1 MDDGNEVDRTLWCGN
16 LSDEVTEELLYELF
30 LQVNICD
37 GCIIA
42 QFNCLWVWLSETVCV
57 TESDRVFPLSLLP
70 GTVTMSVWTLIFF
83 KIIHIVYLWL

>member
-1 MDDGNEVDRTLWCGN
+1 MGDDNEVDRTLWCGN

-42 QFNCLWVWLSETVCV
+42 QFNWPHWGHSV
-57 TESDRVFPLSLLP
+57 THSQFPPFLLP
-70 GTVTMSVWTLIFF
+70 IL
-83 KIIHIVYLWL
+83 

>member
-1 MDDGNEVDRTLWCGN
+1 MGDDNEVDRTLWCGN

-42 QFNCLWVWLSETVCV
+42 QFNL
-57 TESDRVFPLSLLP
+57 PLLLLLNIVQ
-70 GTVTMSVWTLIFF
+70 GSV
-83 KIIHIVYLWL
+83 

>member
-1 MDDGNEVDRTLWCGN
+1 MGDDNEVDRTLWCGN

-42 QFNCLWVWLSETVCV
+42 QFNWLHSRTPQF
-57 TESDRVFPLSLLP
+57 SPFLLP
-70 GTVTMSVWTLIFF
+70 IL
-83 KIIHIVYLWL
+83 

>member
-1 MDDGNEVDRTLWCGN
+1 MGDDNEVDRTLWCGN

-42 QFNCLWVWLSETVCV
+42 QFNWPHSLPYLLILS
-57 TESDRVFPLSLLP
+57 FPLSSSD
-70 GTVTMSVWTLIFF
+70 TVSTRIFL
-83 KIIHIVYLWL
+83 VLYTGVLMYND